1 VVADAGSNAL
11 STFTVTP
18 SGVVSPIATVATG
31 QSATCWV
38 AQAQGAFFASNAGS
52 ASVSRFAESPSG
64 QLGLLGA
71 NPTDLGTVDAAP
83 SAGGQYLYVQAGGT
97 GTVDEFQV
105 GPSGSLVAI
114 GSVLVPGAAGGEGI
128 VAF

>member
-1 VVADAGSNAL
+1 V
-11 STFTVTP
+11 
-18 SGVVSPIATVATG
+18 
-31 QSATCWV
+31 
-38 AQAQGAFFASNAGS
+38 FFASNAGS
-52 ASVSRFAESPSG
+52 AKVSIFAEQLSG

-71 NPTDLGTVDAAP
+71 TGTDPGTVDAAP

-97 GTVDEFQV
+97 GSVDEFQV
-105 GPSGSLVAI
+105 GPGGSLIGI